1 MYANAEFVVEVDAA
15 ARAWLDSHK
24 SEGPRGVTYE
34 VHRCCGGGKIC
45 NVRVLNAPHRDD
57 FSNYAVAVLPD
68 RTKIVIDP
76 KAAARLPSQ
85 FRLTVRGLGPLKHLD
100 VELSGEEWG
109 QLLYD

>member
-45 NVRVLNAPHRDD
+45 NVWGPKAPHRDD
-57 FSNYAVAVLPD
+57 FSKYPVARFPG
-68 RTKIVIDP
+68 RTKIGIHPQRV
-76 KAAARLPSQ
+76 ARLPPQ
-85 FRLTVRGLGPLKHLD
+85 FRLTLPRFGPPETPH
-100 VELSGEEWG
+100 S
-109 QLLYD
+109 

>member
-24 SEGPRGVTYE
+24 SEGPRVITYE

-76 KAAARLPSQ
+76 RAAAQLPSQ
-85 FRLTVRGLGPLKHLD
+85 FRLTVRGLSPLKHLD
-100 VELSGEEWG
+100 LELSGEEWG

>member
-24 SEGPRGVTYE
+24 SEGPRVITYE
-34 VHRCCGGGKIC
+34 VHLCCGGGKIC
-45 NVRVLNAPHRDD
+45 NVRVLIAPHRDD

-76 KAAARLPSQ
+76 ERQRGCPRNFVSPCAGWALRSTSISSFLAR
-85 FRLTVRGLGPLKHLD
+85 
-100 VELSGEEWG
+100 SG
-109 QLLYD
+109 DSFS